1 MSPSRGVRLAVPLA
15 CAIAL
20 ATALTARRALP
31 VGFVGQDTWPI
42 LLTSRVA
49 SADDLRRV
57 LSRELMDGRYAGNF
71 YRPAFSLTI
80 AVDHALWRLDPRG
93 YHLASALLYGA
104 GGLVV
109 FLVARRLLGAGAVLG
124 PSLAAAI
131 YLLHPAHVEVV
142 AVPARR
148 PDLLCWLFGGLALA
162 LPTARSGGLRS
173 LAAVL
178 AFLAMMSK
186 EAGLLVPGFAFVA
199 AWFASEAASA
209 SVRIRD
215 AVRGTWPQGVAL
227 VAALAVRFAVL
238 GGVGGHG
245 SSVRE
250 ATLDRVPNA
259 VLALWAL
266 LVEPQPVIAA
276 GVAGSPFVVGWSALL
291 VVAIVVLARRPETLD
306 LLRGA
311 WAPLLWLLTLAA
323 TYALSGGLQPW
334 YLVLPLA
341 CFALALGALAQ
352 AALRLPRTASIAVTT
367 LLILV
372 VAKEVRYSPLIVRY
386 DAWEVATREGNAFLE
401 DLGRCVEAARPGERV
416 EAPPIPS
423 WVPARPGEPGVRGA
437 SVLAPYSVQAWLEL
451 RYPDLRTRVVR
462 DRSDSP
468 APGEILVVIDRVREG
483 FELAGR

>member
-15 CAIAL
+15 GAILL

-49 SADDLRRV
+49 SGDDLGRV
-57 LSRELMDGRYAGNF
+57 LSRELMDGRYPGNF
-71 YRPAFSLTI
+71 YRPAFGLTV
-80 AVDHALWRLDPRG
+80 AVDRALWGLDPRG
-93 YHLASALLYGA
+93 YQLASSLLYGA

-109 FLVARRLLGAGAVLG
+109 FLVARRLLGPRALLG

-131 YLLHPAHVEVV
+131 FLLHPAHVEVV
-142 AVPARR
+142 AVLARR

-162 LPTARSGGLRS
+162 LSPARSRGGS
-173 LAAVL
+173 VLAAIL
-178 AFLAMMSK
+178 SFLAMMSK

-199 AWFASEAASA
+199 AGFASDAASP
-209 SVRIRD
+209 SLRIRD
-215 AVRGTWPQGVAL
+215 AVRNSWLQGVAL
-227 VAALAVRFAVL
+227 LAALAVRFAVL
-238 GGVGGHG
+238 GGLGGHG
-245 SSVRE
+245 AGVRE
-250 ATLDRVPNA
+250 ATLDRAPNA
-259 VLALWAL
+259 MLALWAL

-276 GVAGSPFVVGWSALL
+276 GVAGSPFVAGWSALL
-291 VVAIVVLARRPETLD
+291 LLAIVALLRRPESRD
-306 LLRGA
+306 VLRGA
-311 WAPLLWLLTLAA
+311 WPPLLWLIALAA

-341 CFALALGALAQ
+341 CFALVLGAVAE
-352 AALRLPRTASIAVTT
+352 AVLRLPRPASIAVAA
-367 LLILV
+367 LLATG
-372 VAKEVRYSPLIVRY
+372 VAMQARHSPLLVRY
-386 DAWEVATREGNAFLE
+386 DAWTTATREGTAFLDE
-401 DLGRCVEAARPGERV
+401 LAGRVEAARPGDRV

-423 WVPARPGEPGVRGA
+423 WVPARPGERGVRGA

-451 RYPDLRTRVVR
+451 RYPSLRTRVVR
-462 DRSDSP
+462 DRADAP